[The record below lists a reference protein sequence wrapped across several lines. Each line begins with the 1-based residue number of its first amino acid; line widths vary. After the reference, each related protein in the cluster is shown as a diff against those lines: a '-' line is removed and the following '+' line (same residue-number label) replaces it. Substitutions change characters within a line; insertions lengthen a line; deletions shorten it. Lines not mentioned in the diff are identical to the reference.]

1 MRVQFLIGELRSLI
15 KLGVAKKKKKK
26 KRKEKRR
33 RMTERKKRWFI
44 THNSQED
51 WLHHI
56 MQGHQGWAGGRSEGK
71 SWVKA
76 FIVVSMGRSG

>member
-1 MRVQFLIGELRSLI
+1 
-15 KLGVAKKKKKK
+15 
-26 KRKEKRR
+26 
-33 RMTERKKRWFI
+33 MTERKKRWFI

-56 MQGHQGWAGGRSEGK
+56 MQGHQGWAGGRSERK